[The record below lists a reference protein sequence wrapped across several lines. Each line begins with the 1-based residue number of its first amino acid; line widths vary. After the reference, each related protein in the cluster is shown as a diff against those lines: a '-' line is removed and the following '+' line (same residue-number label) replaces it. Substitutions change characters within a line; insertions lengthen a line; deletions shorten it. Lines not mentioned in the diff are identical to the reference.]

1 MIAGKVRER
10 ASFRRISAP
19 CCAIVQRLDEAVV
32 LAKQTAR
39 PGTVVLFSPGGT
51 SYDAYKNFEQRGE
64 HFRNLVSGM

>member
-1 MIAGKVRER
+1 M
-10 ASFRRISAP
+10 
-19 CCAIVQRLDEAVV
+19 
-32 LAKQTAR
+32 LAKQTAQ